1 MAKTEKTAKTATKE
15 YGKKKIFITC
25 LMVLAITACVEIII
39 ECSGLILFGVE
50 VEGVALG
57 GCTRD
62 KAVEKLTEHFAKAG
76 EEQVILDIEGKSYT
90 YTKEELGMER
100 DIPTAVEQAY
110 KIGRQGSLFK
120 RFQRRKEYEKI
131 EIAQVWSRKKFM
143 NSIEP
148 LVNLYNT
155 VPADARLRSYGEDG
169 AAIARE
175 SNGKY
180 MDVDDI
186 FRRLQDSKSGDVRI
200 QVEFRTWY
208 PYPTEDIME
217 GWRLDQ
223 KLCGYATTYDP
234 ESNRGKNIELFAGQ
248 LNGTVLY
255 PYEIFS
261 VNERAGERSAAKGY
275 LEAPIVIKGR
285 LDNDV
290 GGGICQ
296 VVSTLYNAVLQS
308 DFVILERHSHSKAP
322 TYVEP
327 GKDATVSYGQ
337 LDFRCYYKG
346 KSPVLLSV
354 TADDGYLLVRV
365 CGKS

>member
-1 MAKTEKTAKTATKE
+1 MAKKE
-15 YGKKKIFITC
+15 NGRKKIFMTC
-25 LMVLAITACVEIII
+25 LLVLAITACVEIIL

-50 VEGVALG
+50 VDGVAVG
-57 GCTRD
+57 GCTRN
-62 KAVEKLTEHFAKAG
+62 KAMKKLTEHFAQG
-76 EEQVILDIEGKSYT
+76 GDERVILEIEDKNYT

-100 DIPTAVEQAY
+100 DIKSAVEQAY
-110 KIGRQGSLFK
+110 RIGREGSLTK
-120 RFQRRKEYEKI
+120 RFQRRKQYEKI
-131 EIAQVWSRKKFM
+131 EIVQVWSRKKFL

-155 VPADARLRSYGEDG
+155 VPADARLRSYGDDG
-169 AAIARE
+169 AIITEE

-180 MDVDDI
+180 IDVDGI
-186 FRRLQDSKSGDVRI
+186 FRKLQDSGSGDVRI
-200 QVEFRTWY
+200 KVQFRTWY
-208 PYPTEDIME
+208 PYPTEEIIQ
-217 GWRLDQ
+217 GWQLNE

-234 ESNRGKNIELFAGQ
+234 ESNRGKNIELFAGK

-296 VVSTLYNAVLQS
+296 VVSTLYNAVLQG
-308 DFVILERHSHSKAP
+308 DFAILERHSHSKAP
-322 TYVEP
+322 EYVEP

-346 KSPVLLSV
+346 KSPVLLNII
-354 TADDGYLLVRV
+354 ANDGYLLVQV